1 MRLTRLLDVRRVRAL
16 AALSAIGGAAGGC
29 ALPTHSTR
37 LAEGPEPVDLRM
49 DTRVLRS
56 GQEAVVVV
64 RSPSADSIALASA
77 NGVDHWWS
85 DGPRLVVRMT
95 GDFGDPE
102 PVRRYAERWDGVLL
116 DRLMKPATIAV
127 CREGHCRE
135 FHHEFEVR
143 LPERNER
150 TVALSGGWNSVFAR
164 RTVRGLTQGPL
175 FREALSSG
183 VFFVEGELAAK
194 AWSVRGQGH
203 YGPDSR
209 GASLDLSRVVKQ
221 GDEVSYGIAMHVG
234 AVRSEWLP
242 DGRGPALAD
251 RTAYSVSAGPSI
263 MLRGVTASS
272 QFGLLTN
279 GRETLQVIG
288 TRISANG
295 RLTSVRIPVSVTA
308 EKTYAFGGGP
318 IVSRRRDALERLSA
332 SVHLLESFALNFGV
346 SSHRIAWPGDQP
358 STDLR
363 ASEVLMTMGAR
374 YTLTW

>member
-1 MRLTRLLDVRRVRAL
+1 MQLTRLLDVRRTRAL
-16 AALSAIGGAAGGC
+16 ATVAALGGTAAC
-29 ALPTHSTR
+29 AVPTYSTR
-37 LAEGPEPVDLRM
+37 IADGPEPVDIRM
-49 DTRVLRS
+49 DTRALRS

-77 NGVDHWWS
+77 NGVDRWWS
-85 DGPRLVVRMT
+85 DGPRLVARMS
-95 GDFGDPE
+95 GDFGDPA
-102 PVRRYAERWDGVLL
+102 PLRRYAERVDGVLL
-116 DRLMKPATIAV
+116 DRLMKPAVISV

-135 FHHEFEVR
+135 FRHEFEVR

-183 VFFVEGELAAK
+183 VFFVEGEVAAK
-194 AWSVRGQGH
+194 AWNVRGHGY
-203 YGPDSR
+203 YGPEAR

-221 GDEVSYGIAMHVG
+221 GDEVSYGVAMHVG
-234 AVRSEWLP
+234 GIRSEWLP

-251 RTAYSVSAGPSI
+251 RTAYSVTVGPSI

-279 GRETLQVIG
+279 GRETLQVVG

-295 RLTSVRIPVSVTA
+295 RLTSVRIPVSITA
-308 EKTYAFGGGP
+308 EKSFAFGGGP

-332 SVHLLESFALNFGV
+332 SVHLVESFAINFGV

-363 ASEVLMTMGAR
+363 ASEVLLTMGAR